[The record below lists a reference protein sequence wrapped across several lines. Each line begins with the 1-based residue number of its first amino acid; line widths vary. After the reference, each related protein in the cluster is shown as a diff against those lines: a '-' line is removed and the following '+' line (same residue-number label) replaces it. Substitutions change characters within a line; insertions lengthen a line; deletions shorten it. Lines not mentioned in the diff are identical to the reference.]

1 MKAIWEEIKTQI
13 RSELPKNSFSLWI
26 SPITFLEQKD
36 KTIILGCPNK
46 FSRKWVIENYL
57 SLIQDKF
64 VKSCTTPFDLIF
76 KEESAKSKEV
86 THCHY
91 NPHPDQLTLP
101 NVNRNGNSGKFRLNK
116 DFTFDRFIVGRSN
129 EFAYT
134 ASNALANEAPCHYQ
148 SLFMLGDTGLG
159 KTHLAQAIGH
169 AILQQNPQSRICYTT
184 AENFTNEMIFSL
196 RNNRIEEFKNK
207 YRRSCD
213 ALLLEEIHFLSGK
226 EKTQTELG
234 YTLDALANDNKKII
248 FTSFLPPKD
257 IPRMS
262 RELSSRLTSSL
273 VTTIGGPDYDTRV
286 KIFAK
291 KAFDH
296 GILLPEE
303 IIHHL
308 AARLKRDVRQMES
321 ALTYLKAKSELLKA
335 NIDLDLAKEVVNCFV
350 SREYSITPDD
360 ISKLV
365 CKYFKVEPQMLASRS
380 RKKLHVLP
388 RNIYVYLC
396 RRHTDHTLE
405 NIAKTINR
413 SHSAALHSSE
423 LVESKIKTDHRM
435 RYQVNFLSQ
444 KLDDMK
450 Q

>member
-1 MKAIWEEIKTQI
+1 MKAVWEKIKSQI
-13 RSELPKNSFSLWI
+13 RCGLPKSSFSLWI
-26 SPITFLEQKD
+26 NPITFLEQKENL
-36 KTIILGCPNK
+36 IVLGCPNK
-46 FSRKWVIENYL
+46 FSRKWVMENYL

-64 VKSCTTPFDLIF
+64 YESCAAPIEIVFKAQSSKTTKTTDTYF
-76 KEESAKSKEV
+76 S
-86 THCHY
+86 
-91 NPHPDQLTLP
+91 PHPDQLTLP
-101 NVNRNGNSGKFRLNK
+101 NVYRNGGGSRLRLNK

-134 ASNALANEAPCHYQ
+134 ASNAIANEDPCHYQ
-148 SLFMLGDTGLG
+148 SLLMLGDTGLG
-159 KTHLAQAIGH
+159 KTHLAQAAGH
-169 AILQQNPQSRICYTT
+169 AILQQNPRSRIYYIT

-196 RNNRIEEFKNK
+196 RNNCIEEFKNK

-234 YTLDALANDNKKII
+234 YTLDALANENKKII

-257 IPRMS
+257 IPRIS
-262 RELSSRLTSSL
+262 RELSSRFTSSL
-273 VTTIGGPDYDTRV
+273 LTSISGPDYDTRV
-286 KIFAK
+286 KIFTK

-321 ALTYLKAKSELLKA
+321 ALKYLKAKSELLKA

-350 SREYSITPDD
+350 SREYSITPQD
-360 ISKLV
+360 IFKLV
-365 CKYFKVEPQMLASRS
+365 CKYFNADPQMLSSKS
-380 RKKLHVLP
+380 RKKVHVLP

-396 RRHTDHTLE
+396 RQHTDHTLE

-413 SHSAALHSSE
+413 SHSSVLHSSE
-423 LVESKIKTDHRM
+423 LVEHRIKSDQKIKN
-435 RYQVNFLSQ
+435 QVHFLSQ